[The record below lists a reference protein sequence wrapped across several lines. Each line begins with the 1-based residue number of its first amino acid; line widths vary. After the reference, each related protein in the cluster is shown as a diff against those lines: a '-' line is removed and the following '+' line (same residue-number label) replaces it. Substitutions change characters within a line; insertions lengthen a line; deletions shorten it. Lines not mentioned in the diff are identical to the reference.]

1 MLIIKLTITDR
12 AEFSYM
18 LEYAAVYFPKNILSY
33 VNILKIYYEQKIFKT
48 GADEL
53 EGDSVSEKGGGV

>member
-1 MLIIKLTITDR
+1 MLQFIWGALLKD
-12 AEFSYM
+12 FQ
-18 LEYAAVYFPKNILSY
+18 KNILNY

-53 EGDSVSEKGGGV
+53 EGDSVSEKGGV